1 MSTAS
6 RRTNYPAFERWWL
19 RVRRICVCLVIALA
33 APLRA
38 GGETIYAVAGGW
50 TVFWFDSESPGVV
63 QGSLPLF
70 GALDGYLGMRIEFD
84 PLTSE
89 LYGFAYPDCNITCP
103 PSPVDAARIDL
114 LTGETSLL
122 NWPGFPTHQ
131 LSLHDIRID
140 PSTHEV
146 RMVGHSYRN
155 FRYSLNSFQLQ
166 QDGFLDLPGRYAAIA
181 HTPPS
186 GGESAKT
193 LTLFYPYPLEY
204 VPWLGQIG
212 GSGHVAVIGQIDI
225 PHFVDSF
232 DISARGNAY
241 LLATPTGFVDQ
252 RLYRL
257 NLETLTTEDLG
268 AVATPSGAGYIY
280 GIAAAP
286 PAMSGTPDIPTLSP
300 IGLATFLLLVG
311 GAACCRSRLSRP

>member
-1 MSTAS
+1 LAVT
-6 RRTNYPAFERWWL
+6 
-19 RVRRICVCLVIALA
+19 RILVFFVIALA
-33 APLRA
+33 TPYRA

-50 TVFWFDSESPGVV
+50 TIFWFDSETPGVV

-114 LTGETSLL
+114 VTGETSLL
-122 NWPGFPTHQ
+122 DWPGFPSFQ
-131 LSLHDIRID
+131 ISLHDIRID
-140 PSTHEV
+140 PSTREV

-186 GGESAKT
+186 GGEDAKT
-193 LTLFYPYPLEY
+193 LAMFYPYPLEY

-212 GSGHVAVIGQIDI
+212 DSGHVTVIGQIDI
-225 PHFVDSF
+225 PHYVYSF
-232 DISARGNAY
+232 DISASGNAY
-241 LLATPTGFVDQ
+241 LLATPSGFVDQ
-252 RLYRL
+252 RLYRV

-268 AVATPSGAGYIY
+268 AVETPSGTGYIY

-286 PAMSGTPDIPTLSP
+286 PAVPGTPEIPTLSP
-300 IGLATFLLLVG
+300 IGLATLLLLLG
-311 GAACCRSRLSRP
+311 GAACYRSRLNRA